1 MISKIF
7 SVVSLFILGTI
18 DKIGYLGVF
27 LLMAV
32 ESLNIPIPSE
42 IIMPFSGFLVSRN
55 HFNLFLLVLIG
66 ALGNLFGSLV
76 SYGIAAIIGQPLVE
90 RLKKIP
96 FFEDD
101 YNRAEKF
108 FKKHGSSSVFLGRMI
123 PIIRT
128 FISFPAG
135 IFKIP
140 FWKFSFL
147 TFSGSFLWS
156 GLMAAIGFYLGE
168 NWRILEGYFRKFDYL
183 IAIVIIG
190 AMGYYI
196 YRKFKTQNSKL
207 KVQ

>member
-7 SVVSLFILGTI
+7 SVVSLFILGII

-55 HFNLFLLVLIG
+55 HFNLFLLILIG

-76 SYGIAAIIGQPLVE
+76 SYGIAAIIGQPVVE

-96 FFEDD
+96 FFEED

-108 FKKHGSSSVFLGRMI
+108 FKKHGYWSVFLGRMI

-168 NWRILEGYFRKFDYL
+168 NWQILEGYFRKFDFL

-190 AMGYYI
+190 ALGYYI
-196 YRKFKTQNSKL
+196 YRKFKTPNP
-207 KVQ
+207 KVKV

>member
-1 MISKIF
+1 MIAKIF
-7 SVVSLFILGTI
+7 SVISLFILGI
-18 DKIGYLGVF
+18 VDKIGYLGVF
-27 LLMAV
+27 LLMAI

-42 IIMPFSGFLVSRN
+42 IIMPFGGFLVSRN
-55 HFNLFLLVLIG
+55 HFNLFLLVLVG
-66 ALGNLFGSLV
+66 ALGNLFGSLA
-76 SYGIAAIIGQPLVE
+76 SYGIAAMIGQPLVE

-101 YNRAEKF
+101 YSRAEKF
-108 FKKHGSSSVFLGRMI
+108 FKKHGYWSVFLGRMI

-140 FWKFSFL
+140 LWKFSFL

-168 NWRILEGYFRKFDYL
+168 NWRLLEGYFRKFDYL
-183 IAIVIIG
+183 IAVVIVG
-190 AMGYYI
+190 AIGYYI
-196 YRKFKTQNSKL
+196 YRKFKSRSSKP
-207 KVQ
+207 KV